1 VDEIRVVIADDHPL
15 VRQGLRKVL
24 ELEPRIRVLDEA
36 GDGQGAINI
45 ARRLQPDVVLMD
57 LNMPGI
63 NGIEASRVIK
73 RETPGV
79 KIIAL
84 TVYDDQDV
92 SQVIRAGVS
101 GYVLKDVEPQELI
114 NAIVGVCEGKSVIHP
129 MIASRLI
136 GEFNRLSEAIAH
148 PTGIEKLTAREREVL
163 QLIAR
168 GNSNREIAMAL
179 FISEKTVK
187 NHITSI
193 FRKLN
198 IEDRTQAAILA
209 IKHKL
214 VDLD

>member
-1 VDEIRVVIADDHPL
+1 MGEIRVLIVDDHPL

-24 ELEPRIRVLDEA
+24 ELEPRLTVVDEA
-36 GDGQGAINI
+36 GDGQGAINM
-45 ARRLQPDVVLMD
+45 ARLLEPDVILMD
-57 LNMPGI
+57 LNMPGM

-73 RETPGV
+73 RENPDI

-84 TVYDDQDV
+84 TVCDEQDV
-92 SQVIRAGVS
+92 AQVIRAGIS
-101 GYVLKDVEPQELI
+101 GYVLKDVEPGELI
-114 NAIVGVCEGKSVIHP
+114 EAIISASEGKSVIHP
-129 MIASRLI
+129 TIASKLI

-148 PTGIEKLTAREREVL
+148 PTGLERLTPREREVL

-168 GNSNREIAMAL
+168 GYPNREIARAL
-179 FISEKTVK
+179 YISEKTAK

-198 IEDRTQAAILA
+198 IQDRTQAAILA

-214 VDLD
+214 VELD